1 MAKKVGGKI
10 KGVYNNSKKKKA
22 TKKDSDD
29 DSDSSKSSNK
39 NSIEDN
45 NDSDGNSSDA
55 DADNSDNVSSDKEED
70 NAKGNDGLAD
80 MMQKILNQNIPSTKQ
95 PVLAKRKTQLMK
107 EIENQ
112 KGEKARLQ
120 KLRKERK
127 LRKEKQLVVPDVLS
141 MVYEKQLKKLAT
153 RGVVALFNA
162 IAKAKKDSLAPTEED
177 DNKVSKASTGVSKIP
192 SKAKPSLKQITQD
205 NFLQLLNKND
215 DNKVDNS
222 VKSESIKET
231 SDKSWS
237 VLKDNFFVGKN
248 MTLKDWDKE
257 VSDDDD
263 DDDNDNKND
272 NDKSRSKRKNVDPFI
287 ISDEKS
293 NIAKKKSKKI

>member
-1 MAKKVGGKI
+1 MAKKGGKI
-10 KGVYNNSKKKKA
+10 KGVYSNSKKKNASKN
-22 TKKDSDD
+22 DSDD
-29 DSDSSKSSNK
+29 DGDSSKSSDK
-39 NSIEDN
+39 NAAENN

-112 KGEKARLQ
+112 KGEKSRLQ

-127 LRKEKQLVVPDVLS
+127 LRREKQLVIPHVLS
-141 MVYEKQLKKLAT
+141 MAYEKQLKKLAT

-162 IAKAKKDSLAPTEED
+162 IAKAKKDSLAPTED
-177 DNKVSKASTGVSKIP
+177 DIKVSKASNNASKIP

-215 DNKVDNS
+215 DNKIDN
-222 VKSESIKET
+222 VITKEK

-237 VLKDNFFVGKN
+237 VLTDNFFVGNN

-263 DDDNDNKND
+263 DNDDNDNKND
-272 NDKSRSKRKNVDPFI
+272 NNKAHSKRKNVDPFT

-293 NIAKKKSKKI
+293 SIAKKKSKKV